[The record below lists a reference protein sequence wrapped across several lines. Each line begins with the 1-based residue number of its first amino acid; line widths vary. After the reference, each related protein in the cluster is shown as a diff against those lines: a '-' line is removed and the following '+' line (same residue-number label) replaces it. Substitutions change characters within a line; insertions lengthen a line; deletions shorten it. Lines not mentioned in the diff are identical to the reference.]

1 VARIVILADRL
12 ASDFAERVHPRPPS
26 YDRLIVVAAHR
37 MGAELARQA
46 KRVERGADLRRL
58 GHDIARQHELID
70 RRVEVQLVEQRAQ
83 RVDHPVHVADDDEPT
98 GRPRVEGEICVP
110 EVAPV
115 VGLLG
120 YVDEIGVVEQLRIQ
134 PILGFELEE
143 GRRVVRVRAR
153 HVLRDRHRAR
163 PTPRYAR
170 RPDPA
175 HLRPPIRAHRP
186 ARVADRAERRPARDD
201 DEGEQCA

>member
-1 VARIVILADRL
+1 MARVVVLADRL
-12 ASDFAERVHPRPPS
+12 ADDIAEPVHPRPPS
-26 YDRLIVVAAHR
+26 DDRLIVIAAHR
-37 MGAELARQA
+37 MGAELAREA

-58 GHDIARQHELID
+58 GNYIARQHELID

-83 RVDHPVHVADDDEPT
+83 RFDHSVHVADDDEPT
-98 GRPRVEGEICVP
+98 GRPRVEGEVCVP

-120 YVDEIGVVEQLRIQ
+120 DVDEIGVVEQLRVQ
-134 PILGFELEE
+134 PILGVELEE
-143 GRRVVRVRAR
+143 GRHVVRGRAR
-153 HVLRDRHRAR
+153 HGLRDRYRAR

-186 ARVADRAERRPARDD
+186 ARVADRAERGPACDHD
-201 DEGEQCA
+201 KGEQRA